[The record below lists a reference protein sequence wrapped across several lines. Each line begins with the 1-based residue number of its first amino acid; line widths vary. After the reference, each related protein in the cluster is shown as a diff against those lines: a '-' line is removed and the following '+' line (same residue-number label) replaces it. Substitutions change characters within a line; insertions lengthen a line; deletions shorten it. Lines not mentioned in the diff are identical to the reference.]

1 MIYGRKGIY
10 KYIYTHTESTPY
22 DPLLIN
28 ERLLVATVTAT
39 VGATTAQVD
48 VTLLFQGEVLE
59 DLSGFCTALWVLW
72 GVLQV
77 GFFFNYDA
85 NSSMMN
91 MEENF
96 PKS

>member
-1 MIYGRKGIY
+1 MGGRVYIN
-10 KYIYTHTESTPY
+10 IYTHIGSTPY

-39 VGATTAQVD
+39 VGATAAQVD

-59 DLSGFCTALWVLW
+59 DLSGSALWVLW
-72 GVLQV
+72 GVFQV
-77 GFFFNYDA
+77 GFFYYDA

-91 MEENF
+91 MDENF